1 MFAKE
6 KYIED
11 RETFATIFQNNFGT
25 FVFVP
30 KKKERKEKKRKNIQF
45 GKG

>member
-11 RETFATIFQNNFGT
+11 HETFATIFQNNFGT

-30 KKKERKEKKRKNIQF
+30 KKKKEKKRKNIQF